1 MQESEPGHSGT
12 PLLAGLLVS
21 AVLITVALA
30 AFKDFVDGLDRP
42 PAPLPVRVDVIVA
55 LSGGSGR
62 FEEAIRLLQEGRAPV
77 LFLVGFQPHA
87 VAARFAAAPVAAA
100 LAREGRIVVEPRSG
114 STLEDA
120 ERTRA
125 LVADRGARS
134 VLLITS
140 AYHMRRADFTFR
152 TLLPASVDLHTWPV
166 RSSTFRSGLW
176 YQDELS
182 RRVILT
188 EFLKYLFYRLRLSVH
203 VPGPEKADEA
213 KRSTAH

>member
-1 MQESEPGHSGT
+1 MSPRNPRT
-12 PLLAGLLVS
+12 PLLAGLLVG
-21 AVLITVALA
+21 AVLIAVALA

-42 PAPLPVRVDVIVA
+42 PPPLPVRVDVIVA

-62 FEEAIRLLQEGRAPV
+62 FEEAIRLLREGRAPV
-77 LFLVGFQPHA
+77 LFLVGFQPRA
-87 VAARFAAAPVAAA
+87 VAARLAAEPGVAA
-100 LAREGRIVVEPRSG
+100 LARQGRIVVEPRSG

-140 AYHMRRADFTFR
+140 GYHMRRADLTFR

-176 YQDELS
+176 YQDESS
-182 RRVILT
+182 RRVVFT
-188 EFLKYLFYRLRLSVH
+188 EFLKYLFYRLKLSVH
-203 VPGPEKADEA
+203 PPEPERTGKAERPA
-213 KRSTAH
+213 AH

>member
-1 MQESEPGHSGT
+1 MREPEPGHSGT
-12 PLLAGLLVS
+12 ALLAGLLVG
-21 AVLITVALA
+21 AVLITATLA

-42 PAPLPVRVDVIVA
+42 PPPLPARVDVIVA

-62 FEEAIRLLQEGRAPV
+62 FEEAIRLLREGRAPV
-77 LFLVGFQPHA
+77 LFLVGFQPRA
-87 VAARFAAAPVAAA
+87 VAARFAAEPVAAA

-125 LVADRGARS
+125 LVANRGARS

-140 AYHMRRADFTFR
+140 AYHMRRADLTFR
-152 TLLPASVDLHTWPV
+152 TLLPTSVDLHTWPV

-176 YQDELS
+176 YQDEVS
-182 RRVILT
+182 RRVVLT
-188 EFLKYLFYRLRLSVH
+188 EFVKYLFYRLKLAVH

-213 KRSTAH
+213 KR